1 MNVCNIANID
11 INVVNR
17 VIVDVSI
24 ELKTFDIFNCKI
36 F

>member
-1 MNVCNIANID
+1 MNVCNITNID

-17 VIVDVSI
+17 IIVDVSL
-24 ELKTFDIFNCKI
+24 ELKTFDVFNCKI